1 MQPINISFWLP
12 DGEAAGL
19 KRVHRDPS
27 EACKRIVRAALYRE
41 RMRQQRIAF
50 KQKQRAGADAI
61 KVRND
66 AAETF
71 GADQRARDAGV

>member
-1 MQPINISFWLP
+1 MQPIYVSFWLP

-41 RMRQQRIAF
+41 RMRERRILA
-50 KQKQRAGADAI
+50 KQMLRQNADALKAKNAGA
-61 KVRND
+61 
-66 AAETF
+66 
-71 GADQRARDAGV
+71 

>member
-1 MQPINISFWLP
+1 MQPIYVSFWLP

-41 RMRQQRIAF
+41 RMRAQRILAKQMLRQNADSLESLRLF
-50 KQKQRAGADAI
+50 KKAG
-61 KVRND
+61 N
-66 AAETF
+66 
-71 GADQRARDAGV
+71 AGV